1 MSDTSLAAV
10 ERLRRDF
17 PGIDTVTGLVRSLA
31 GEEDGELAV
40 RFTEV
45 FLTRAPRDFL
55 NERAPET
62 MARLAVGAFRFLA
75 RSGSEPVRVEVF
87 NPTEDGSEG
96 WVAPVTVIR
105 TNVSE
110 RSFIVDTLREY
121 VHGRGLSILHS
132 IYPVLHVERDGDGT
146 LLQVG
151 PSREGSR
158 RESLIH
164 CEVTRVTDPAA
175 RARMA
180 EEIADRLRDVIVSTD
195 DFRPMVERVNR
206 IIREVGDRMAELPP
220 RAEELEEVQNFLR
233 WLRDGAFIFLGYRGY
248 ALVDADGEPG
258 VVVESGTGLGLLR
271 NEGDS
276 QFASPVPLSKLP
288 AFVRALAEDGPTLI
302 ISKANSESTVH
313 RRARMDYIGIRKL
326 SPDGT
331 VQGEHRFLGLFT
343 SKAYAEQAE
352 NIPILRQKLQAILA
366 DAGVAEG
373 SHDYKEI
380 NTIFNSMPKEELF
393 LTSAEEIGKD
403 VQAVLA
409 SYGSGDVRVV
419 LRDDPLRRGVSLTV
433 ILPKDRFSGEV
444 RKQIEEAFV
453 DVYRG
458 EILNYH
464 LALGTGDQAR
474 LHFYVT
480 APPESMASVGAGAL
494 ESLVREL
501 IRNWEDRVREGL
513 EALVPGDEARALARH
528 YAEAC
533 SPEYRVATAPADAV
547 RDILELEEM
556 KSGGRTVA
564 IALSDER
571 ETPTRQDGE
580 EVTALKLYLREGRL
594 ILSDFM
600 PILENA
606 GLRIIAVSPFEV
618 RSGAGPEAIIY
629 LFAVQGPDG
638 RPVSQEHTGLLSD
651 LILAVRGGDASN
663 DSLNA
668 LVLAAGLAW
677 REVEVLRTYASYAFQ
692 LGAVPS
698 RVALPNALSK
708 HPGIGRVLYD
718 HFAARF
724 DPELHAGMKAR
735 EKSVEAVRRR
745 FRDAMT
751 EVGLLADDR
760 ALRRLALLIDAT
772 VRTNYYRNGGRVP
785 TRRSGGVPYIS
796 LKFSVKALES
806 INRAR
811 LLYEVWVRSPRMEGV
826 HLRGALVARG
836 GIRWSDRPDDFRTE
850 VGGLVKTQMVK
861 NAVIVPAGS
870 KGGFVPLRHLGSP
883 EEMAEEAKEQY
894 RTLVRGLLDITDNL
908 VEGKTVPPPEVVR
921 WDGDDPYLVV
931 AADKGTAKFSD
942 VANAVAAEYGFWL
955 DDAFASGGSNG
966 YDHKVVGIT
975 ARGAW
980 ECVRRHF
987 REMGK
992 DIQSEPFTVVGIGDM
1007 SGDVFGNGMLLSR
1020 QIRLLAAFDHRH
1032 IFIDPDPDPETS
1044 WVERDRLFRLGRSS
1058 WADYDVSLLSK
1069 GGAIIPRGAKSVE
1082 LDPRAREALGIPADL
1097 EIADGE
1103 ALIRSVLQAPAE
1115 LLWNGGIG
1123 TYVKSAGESNAD
1135 VGDASNDAVRIN
1147 ARDLRSRVVG
1157 EGGNLGLTQRA
1168 RIEFALAGGRIN
1180 TDAIDN
1186 SGGVDLS
1193 DHEVNLKILLR
1204 GAVADGSMSQEERN
1218 ELLDEL
1224 SDSIAE
1230 LVLRNNRSQS
1240 LAVSLDEL
1248 RAREGLDDQRQLM
1261 TSLERAKILDR
1272 QDEDLPDWETLL
1284 DRMAGGK
1291 SLVRPELCVLL
1302 AYAKLSLTARLLA
1315 SDLPDDPASEAFLL
1329 DYFPSRARDAA
1340 GLDRLREHKLRREII
1355 AGQVTNDLVDLMGA
1369 GFVERV
1375 VRDTG
1380 RGAAEVARAWLMAA
1394 RLAGYREL
1402 LDRLRE
1408 AEERMPAA
1416 VVGRW
1421 YLGLARVMER
1431 TARWILAHLDPATSV
1446 GAVVEESA
1454 PGLARLRDAFPEVV
1468 AGEDRALYEDLVD
1481 EVQEL
1486 GAGDSFARGLITLRF
1501 LDQLLEVLRVARTTG
1516 ADPLDAARAYYRV
1529 AELLRLPWLRQAVLA
1544 APGDD
1549 RWEQRVAQG
1558 LVDDLT
1564 RAHRR
1569 MTVALVERVSASG
1582 LGVEAEAEA
1591 LVGEHAGEV
1600 ERYGELLRE
1609 LSEETHLG
1617 VPAVAVAVRE
1627 VGLVADRVRSGTA
1640 AVQ

>member
-10 ERLRRDF
+10 ERLRREF
-17 PGIDTVTGLVRSLA
+17 PGVDTVTGLVRSHA
-31 GEEDGELAV
+31 EPAAADRAV
-40 RFTEV
+40 RFTEI
-45 FLTRAPRDFL
+45 FLTRAPRNFL
-55 NERAPET
+55 AERPPET
-62 MARLAVGAFRFLA
+62 QARIALGAFRFLA
-75 RSGSEPVRVEVF
+75 RAGTEPVRVEVF
-87 NPTEDGSEG
+87 NPSEDGPEG
-96 WVAPVTVIR
+96 WSGPVTVIR

-132 IYPVLHVERDGDGT
+132 VYPVLHVERDADGA
-146 LLQVG
+146 LVDVG

-164 CEVTRVTDPAA
+164 CEVTRVADPAL
-175 RARMA
+175 REQMA
-180 EEIADRLRDVIVSTD
+180 EEIAERLKDVIVSTD

-206 IIREVGDRMAELPP
+206 IIRELGDLIAEVPA
-220 RAEELEEVQNFLR
+220 RAAELEEVQDFLR
-233 WLRDGAFIFLGYRGY
+233 WLRDGAFIFLGYRAY
-248 ALVDADGEPG
+248 DVVESDGEPA
-258 VVVESGTGLGLLR
+258 VAVEPGSGLGLLR
-271 NEGDS
+271 DESAS
-276 QFASPVPLSKLP
+276 QFARPVPLAQLP
-288 AFVRALAEDGPTLI
+288 VVIRALAEEGPTLI

-313 RRARMDYIGIRKL
+313 RRARMDYIGIKKL
-326 SPDGT
+326 SADGQ
-331 VQGEHRFLGLFT
+331 VEGEHRFLGLFT

-393 LTSAEEIGKD
+393 LTSAEEVGKD
-403 VQAVLA
+403 VQAVLS

-444 RKQIEEAFV
+444 RKAIEEAFV
-453 DVYRG
+453 ETFHG

-480 APPESMASVGAGAL
+480 APPEYLKAVGVAAL

-513 EALVPGDEARALARH
+513 ETVVSGDEARRLAAH
-528 YAEAC
+528 YAQAC
-533 SPEYRVATAPADAV
+533 SPEYRVATHPADAV
-547 RDILELEEM
+547 RDILELEAM
-556 KSGGRTVA
+556 KEQGLGVS

-571 ETPTRQDGE
+571 ETPTRKDGE
-580 EVTALKLYLREGRL
+580 EVTALKLYIREGRL

-606 GLRIIAVSPFEV
+606 GLRIIAVSPFEI
-618 RSGAGPEAIIY
+618 RGSGQPEAIIY
-629 LFAVQGPDG
+629 LFAVQGPDA
-638 RPVSQEHTGLLSD
+638 RPVPQEHTSLLSE
-651 LILAVRGGDASN
+651 LILAVRAGDASN
-663 DSLNA
+663 DVLNG
-668 LVLAAGLAW
+668 LVLSAGLKW

-698 RVALPNALSK
+698 RVTLPGALSK
-708 HPGIGRVLYD
+708 HPAIARMLFE
-718 HFAARF
+718 HFATRF
-724 DPELHAGMKAR
+724 DPALHPGMKAR
-735 EKSVEAVRRR
+735 EKAVEVVRRR
-745 FRDAMT
+745 FRDAMSD
-751 EVGLLADDR
+751 VGLLADDR

-772 VRTNYYRNGGRVP
+772 VRTNYYRNGGDTP

-796 LKFSVKALES
+796 LKFSVKAMES

-826 HLRGALVARG
+826 HLRGAVVARG

-870 KGGFVPLRHLGSP
+870 KGGFVPLRHLASP

-894 RTLVRGLLDITDNL
+894 RTLVRGLLDVTDNL
-908 VEGKTVPPPEVVR
+908 VEGRTVPPPDVVR

-955 DDAFASGGSNG
+955 GDAFASGGSNG

-992 DIQSEPFTVVGIGDM
+992 DIQSEPFTVVGVGDM

-1032 IFIDPDPDPETS
+1032 IFIDPDPDPESS
-1044 WVERDRLFRLGRSS
+1044 WVERDRLFRVGRSS
-1058 WADYDVSLLSK
+1058 WADYDASLLSE

-1082 LDPRAREALGIPADL
+1082 LHPRARAALGIPEEQ
-1097 EIADGE
+1097 EIPDGE
-1103 ALIRSVLQAPAE
+1103 ALIRAVLQAPAE

-1123 TYVKSAGESNAD
+1123 TYVKSVTETNAD
-1135 VGDASNDAVRIN
+1135 VGDASNDAVRVN
-1147 ARDLRSRVVG
+1147 ARDLRVRVVG
-1157 EGGNLGLTQRA
+1157 EGGNLGMTQKA

-1193 DHEVNLKILLR
+1193 DHEVNLKILLQ
-1204 GAVADGSMSQEERN
+1204 GAVADGSMTLEERN
-1218 ELLDEL
+1218 RLLEEL
-1224 SDSIAE
+1224 SDPVAE

-1240 LAVSLDEL
+1240 LAVTLDEL
-1248 RAREGLDDQRQLM
+1248 RAREGLEDLRQLM
-1261 TSLERAKILDR
+1261 TSLERAKLLDR

-1284 DRMAGGK
+1284 ERMAAGR

-1302 AYAKLSLTARLLA
+1302 AYAKLSLTSRLLA
-1315 SDLPDDPASEAFLL
+1315 SDLPDDSAAETFLL
-1329 DYFPSRARDAA
+1329 EYFPERARDAA
-1340 GLDRLREHKLRREII
+1340 GLERLRGHKLRREII
-1355 AGQVTNDLVDLMGA
+1355 AGQVTNDLVDLMGSA
-1369 GFVERV
+1369 FVERV
-1375 VRDTG
+1375 VRDSG
-1380 RGAAEVARAWLMAA
+1380 RGAADVARAWLMAA
-1394 RLAGYREL
+1394 RLAGHREL
-1402 LDRLRE
+1402 LERLRD
-1408 AEERMPAA
+1408 AEGRLPAA

-1431 TARWILAHLDPATSV
+1431 TARWMLAHIEPGTGV
-1446 GAVVEESA
+1446 GQVVEESA
-1454 PGLARLRDAFPEVV
+1454 PGLARLREAFPEVV
-1468 AGEDRALYEDLVD
+1468 AGDDRALYEDLVD
-1481 EVQEL
+1481 EVQGV

-1501 LDQLLEVLRVARTTG
+1501 LDQLLEVLGVARTRD
-1516 ADPLDAARAYYRV
+1516 ADPVDAARAYYRV
-1529 AELLRLPWLRQAVLA
+1529 ADLLRLPWLRQAVLA

-1558 LVDDLT
+1558 LVEDLT

-1569 MTVALVERVSASG
+1569 ITVALMERAAGGG
-1582 LGVEAEAEA
+1582 LVDAEADA
-1591 LVGEHAGEV
+1591 LVKDHAIEV
-1600 ERYGELLRE
+1600 ERFHELLRE
-1609 LSEETHLG
+1609 LAEEG
-1617 VPAVAVAVRE
+1617 RISIPAVSVAVRE
-1627 VGLVADRVRSGTA
+1627 LGLMAERMRA
-1640 AVQ
+1640 EAPLAR